1 MQALAQFGNSIK
13 SIMESKP
20 VLDISGAREIVRII
34 NDFLYTTHDGIGF
47 IEVLGQTFDYF
58 SEFHKFWHEHYSEIL
73 DCKIDDD
80 ACESVADAL
89 HNIYVITEGKAFSEI
104 WDKCNLSDG
113 DVCRVRLFTA
123 NQDFRGSLEFAPLA
137 KKFND
142 DPTIFDEEN
151 IIADPDGFIADIGL
165 SNKSLTDKRKKYASA
180 IATFIKQ
187 HNCVPVDIIHA
198 FNNDVSKF
206 REALV
211 GCNAG
216 YGYKKADMF
225 IRDMVVHG
233 IWNNTKGFEDI
244 DVASDVNTM
253 KVALRTGI
261 LTTAIPL
268 ISSFLDI
275 FCYQY
280 GYIEQQNALAW
291 RRVWEIWKDKYPL
304 ESLKSPSLLD
314 FFVYKVV
321 GKDFCK
327 ENLAIFQC
335 DEYGHIFKWHSG
347 KNKTCQICHNAG
359 RKRIKAHLIGKVCP
373 CNDPEGEVFIRQTG
387 FAKSLPQGTEF
398 KECPF
403 IKICSKHK
411 NLLPPKSISILGATG
426 WETAYTKTG
435 DGGGGLMA

>member
-1 MQALAQFGNSIK
+1 
-13 SIMESKP
+13 MESKP
-20 VLDISGAREIVRII
+20 VLDISGAREIVRLI
-34 NDFLYTTHDGIGF
+34 NDFLYTTHDGIGT
-47 IEVLGQTFDYF
+47 IETLGQTFNYF
-58 SEFHKFWHEHYSEIL
+58 SEFHKFWHKNYSEIL
-73 DCKIDDD
+73 DCKINTEN
-80 ACESVADAL
+80 CEKVADAL
-89 HNIYVITEGKAFSEI
+89 HNIFIITNGKAFTEI
-104 WDKCNLSDG
+104 WDKCSLSDE

-123 NQDFRGSLEFAPLA
+123 NQDFRGSLEFAALA
-137 KKFND
+137 KKFKV
-142 DPTIFDEEN
+142 DPTIFDEDN

-165 SNKSLTDKRKKYASA
+165 AKKSQSEKRTDFASA
-180 IATFIKQ
+180 IATFIKR
-187 HNCVPVDIIHA
+187 HDCAPIEIINA
-198 FNNDVSKF
+198 YNNNVSQF

-216 YGYKKADMF
+216 FGYKKADMF

-233 IWNNTKGFEDI
+233 IWNKVERFDEI

-268 ISSFLDI
+268 LSSFLDI

-280 GYIEQQNALAW
+280 EYIEQQNALAW
-291 RRVWEIWKDKYPL
+291 RRVWEIWKEKFPL

-321 GKDFCK
+321 GKDFCR

-335 DEYGHIFKWHSG
+335 DEYGHTFKWHSG
-347 KNKTCQICHNAG
+347 KNRTCQICHSSG
-359 RKRIKAHLIGKVCP
+359 RKRVKAHLIAKVCP
-373 CNDPEGEVFIRQTG
+373 CNDPEGDIYIKQTE
-387 FAKSLPQGTEF
+387 FAKSLPLGTNF

-403 IKICSKHK
+403 FTICSKYK
-411 NLLPPKSISILGATG
+411 NLMPPKSISIKGATG

>member
-1 MQALAQFGNSIK
+1 M
-13 SIMESKP
+13 
-20 VLDISGAREIVRII
+20 
-34 NDFLYTTHDGIGF
+34 
-47 IEVLGQTFDYF
+47 
-58 SEFHKFWHEHYSEIL
+58 
-73 DCKIDDD
+73 
-80 ACESVADAL
+80 
-89 HNIYVITEGKAFSEI
+89 
-104 WDKCNLSDG
+104 
-113 DVCRVRLFTA
+113 
-123 NQDFRGSLEFAPLA
+123 EFAPLA

-165 SNKSLTDKRKKYASA
+165 SNKSQTDKRKKYASA

>member
-1 MQALAQFGNSIK
+1 MQALSQFGNSIK
-13 SIMESKP
+13 SIMESKL

-34 NDFLYTTHDGIGF
+34 NDFLYTTHEGIGS

-58 SEFHKFWHEHYSEIL
+58 SEFHKFWHENYSEIL

-80 ACESVADAL
+80 ACEKVADAL
-89 HNIYVITEGKAFSEI
+89 HTIYVITEGKAFSEI

-142 DPTIFDEEN
+142 DPAIFDEEN

-165 SNKSLTDKRKKYASA
+165 SNKSQTDKRKKYASA

-225 IRDMVVHG
+225 IRDMVVHR
-233 IWNNTKGFEDI
+233 IWNNTKGFEAI

-359 RKRIKAHLIGKVCP
+359 RKRIKAHLIGKMCP
-373 CNDPEGEVFIRQTG
+373 CNDPEGGIFIRQTG
-387 FAKSLPQGTEF
+387 FAKSLPLGTEF
-398 KECPF
+398 NECPF
-403 IKICSKHK
+403 ITICSEHK
-411 NLLPPKSISILGATG
+411 NLLPPKSISIMGATG

>member
-1 MQALAQFGNSIK
+1 
-13 SIMESKP
+13 MESRP
-20 VLDISGAREIVRII
+20 TLDISGAREIVRLI
-34 NDFLYTTHDGIGF
+34 NDFLYTTHDGIGT
-47 IEVLGQTFDYF
+47 IEALGQTFDYF
-58 SEFHKFWHEHYSEIL
+58 SEFHKFWHENYSEIL
-73 DCKIDDD
+73 DCKINNVN
-80 ACESVADAL
+80 CEKVADAL
-89 HNIYVITEGKAFSEI
+89 HNIYVISGGNAFTGI
-104 WDKCNLSDG
+104 WDKCNLSDK

-123 NQDFRGSLEFAPLA
+123 NQDFRGSLDFAPLA
-137 KKFND
+137 NKFRV
-142 DPTIFDEEN
+142 DPTIFDEDN

-165 SNKSLTDKRKKYASA
+165 ANKSQSDKRKKYAYA
-180 IATFIKQ
+180 IATFVKQ
-187 HNCVPVDIIHA
+187 HNCTPIEIIKA
-198 FNNDVSKF
+198 FNNNVSQF

-211 GCNAG
+211 ECNAG

-225 IRDMVVHG
+225 IRDMVVHR
-233 IWNNTKGFEDI
+233 IWNNVKGFEDV

-268 ISSFLDI
+268 LSSFLDI

-280 GYIEQQNALAW
+280 GYVEQQNALAW
-291 RRVWEIWKDKYPL
+291 RRVWEIWKDKYPSETL
-304 ESLKSPSLLD
+304 ESPSLLD

-335 DEYGHIFKWHSG
+335 DEYGHIFKWHSS
-347 KNKTCQICHNAG
+347 KNRTCQLCHNAG
-359 RKRIKAHLIGKVCP
+359 RKRVKAHLIAKVCP
-373 CNDPEGEVFIRQTG
+373 CNDPDGEIYIKQTE
-387 FAKSLPQGTEF
+387 FAKSLPQSIEF

-403 IKICSKHK
+403 IEICSEHK
-411 NLLPPKSISILGATG
+411 NLQPPKSISIMGATG

>member
-1 MQALAQFGNSIK
+1 MKALTQFGNSIK

-20 VLDISGAREIVRII
+20 VIDISGAREIVRII
-34 NDFLYTTHDGIGF
+34 NDFLYTTHVGIGS
-47 IEVLGQTFDYF
+47 IEALGQTFNYF
-58 SEFHKFWHEHYSEIL
+58 SEFHKFWHDNYSEIL
-73 DCKIDDD
+73 DCKIDDE
-80 ACESVADAL
+80 ACEKVADAL
-89 HNIYVITEGKAFSEI
+89 YRIYKITDGKAFSEI
-104 WDKCNLSDG
+104 WDKCGLSDK

-123 NQDFRGSLEFAPLA
+123 NQDFRGSIEFAPLA

-142 DPTIFDEEN
+142 DPTIFDEDN
-151 IIADPDGFIADIGL
+151 IIADSAGYIASIGL
-165 SNKSLTDKRKKYASA
+165 ADKSQNDKRRKYASA
-180 IATFIKQ
+180 IAAFVKQ
-187 HNCVPVDIIHA
+187 HGCSPIEIINV
-198 FNNDVSKF
+198 FNNDVSKL

-233 IWNNTKGFEDI
+233 IWSKVTGFENI

-268 ISSFLDI
+268 LSSFLDI

-280 GYIEQQNALAW
+280 GYIEEQNALAW
-291 RRVWEIWKDKYPL
+291 RRVWEIWRNKYPSDSPL
-304 ESLKSPSLLD
+304 SPSLLD
-314 FFVYKVV
+314 FFVYKVI
-321 GKDFCK
+321 GKNICI
-327 ENLAIFQC
+327 ESLAIFQC
-335 DEYGHIFKWHSG
+335 TEFGHIFKWHSG
-347 KNKTCQICHNAG
+347 LNKTCQVCHNAG
-359 RKRIKAHLIGKVCP
+359 RKRIKARLIAKVYP
-373 CNDPEGEVFIRQTG
+373 CKDPEGEVAIRQTE
-387 FAKSLPQGTEF
+387 FARSLAKDVDF

-403 IKICSKHK
+403 SAICLEHK
-411 NLLPPKSISILGATG
+411 NLCPPKSISIKGATG